1 MQEQYLYLGDTE
13 VFNGHY
19 MLAVFKLV
27 PYGDIT
33 IEDAASEVAAESSTG
48 SNLKVGT
55 RTNYSMGID
64 ARVYKIDKENQLA
77 YIAYPW
83 SMFDRGGNV
92 QNILTFIAG
101 NVFGMSELKECKL
114 LDVWFP
120 SQMLDQ
126 YDGPSVTLD
135 DMREY
140 LNNYDRPV
148 LGTIIKPKIGLTST
162 EYAEVCYDF
171 WVGGGDFVKNDEP
184 QADQVFSPFEKM
196 VDSVR
201 EAMDRAEDVT
211 GHTKIHSFNVSA
223 ADFDTMLKRGDYIS
237 SVMKPGSYAFLVDGI
252 TAGWSAVQ
260 TIRRHFPHVF
270 LHYHRAGHGAFTRA
284 ENPIGYSVLVL
295 SKFARLAGASGIHTG
310 TAGIGKMAG
319 DAKDDITAAH
329 AILKLKSKGHY
340 FDQVWSEIPESD
352 FDIVAEI
359 EKEAALWGK
368 GAHGIAMSRL
378 RGLDMTMQRKMSWRT
393 INKTAPIISGGLNP
407 VLLPEFLDTIG
418 TIDFITTMGG
428 GIHSHPSGTKAGATA
443 VCQAYDAWKQEV
455 KLEEYAK
462 EHKELDEAVKF
473 FNKHGTQAHRVDNS
487 EVYKVDKPA

>member
-1 MQEQYLYLGDTE
+1 MQKQYLYIDDQE

-19 MLAVFKLV
+19 MLAVFKLRTYNNI
-27 PYGDIT
+27 PLD
-33 IEDAASEVAAESSTG
+33 DAATELAAESSTG
-48 SNLKVGT
+48 SNLKVAT
-55 RTNYSMGID
+55 ATLYSQNID
-64 ARVYKIDKENQLA
+64 ARVYKVDEDNGLV

-83 SMFDRGGNV
+83 TIFDSDGNV

-101 NVFGMSELKECKL
+101 NVFGMSEFKECKL

-140 LNNYDRPV
+140 LKNYDKPV

-162 EYAEVCYDF
+162 EYAEICYDY
-171 WVGGGDFVKNDEP
+171 WAGGGDFVKNDEP
-184 QADQVFSPFEKM
+184 QANQSFSPYEKM
-196 VDSVR
+196 VVSVK
-201 EAMDRAEDVT
+201 EAMDRAEDYT
-211 GHTKIHSFNVSA
+211 GKTKIHSFNVSA
-223 ADFDTMLKRGDYIS
+223 ADFDTMIKRADFVA

-252 TAGWSAVQ
+252 TAGWTAVQ
-260 TIRRHFPHVF
+260 TIRRHYPHAF
-270 LHYHRAGHGAFTRA
+270 IHFHRAGHGAFTRA

-329 AILKLKSKGHY
+329 AILRLKSKGHH
-340 FDQVWSEIPESD
+340 FDQIWSEVPVND

-359 EKEAALWGK
+359 KKEEDMWAQ
-368 GAHGIAMSRL
+368 GARAISNSRSN
-378 RGLDMTMQRKMSWRT
+378 GLDTFLEKRTSWR
-393 INKTAPIISGGLNP
+393 IIGKTAPIISGGLNP
-407 VLLPEFLDTIG
+407 VLLPQFLDTVG

-428 GIHSHPSGTKAGATA
+428 GVHSHPMGTKAGATA
-443 VCQAYDAWKQEV
+443 VLQAYEAWKQDV
-455 KLEEYAK
+455 SLEEYAK
-462 EHKELDEAVKF
+462 DHEELKVAAEF
-473 FNKHGTQAHRVDNS
+473 YNKNGIQAHRVDNS
-487 EVYKVDKPA
+487 AVYNVEDAV

>member
-1 MQEQYLYLGDTE
+1 MQEQYLYLGNEE

-19 MLAVFKLV
+19 MLAVFYVV

-33 IEDAASEVAAESSTG
+33 LDDVATEIAAESSSG

-55 RTNYSMGID
+55 RTNYSMGLD
-64 ARVYKIDKENQLA
+64 ARVYKIDVENNLV

-83 SMFDRGGNV
+83 AIFDRGGNV
-92 QNILTFIAG
+92 QNIMTFIAG
-101 NVFGMSELKECKL
+101 NIFGMAELKACKL

-135 DMREY
+135 DMRDY
-140 LNNYDRPV
+140 LQNNDRPI
-148 LGTIIKPKIGLTST
+148 LGTIIKPKIGLTAT

-184 QADQVFSPFEKM
+184 QADQTFSPFEKM
-196 VDSVR
+196 VVSVR

-211 GHTKIHSFNVSA
+211 GHTKVHSFNVSA
-223 ADFDTMLKRGDYIS
+223 ADFDTTLKRAEYITTI
-237 SVMKPGSYAFLVDGI
+237 MKPGSYAFLVDGI

-260 TIRRHFPHVF
+260 TVRRHFPHVF
-270 LHYHRAGHGAFTRA
+270 LHFHRAGHGAFTRA

-319 DAKDDITAAH
+319 DSKDDITSAH
-329 AILKLKSKGHY
+329 AILRLKSKGHF
-340 FDQVWSEIPESD
+340 FDQVWTEIPETDS
-352 FDIVAEI
+352 DIVEEI
-359 EKEAALWGK
+359 KKEQDLWAK
-368 GAHGIAMSRL
+368 GALGIAKSRL
-378 RGLDMTMQRKMSWRT
+378 HGLNTLLERKMSWRV
-393 INKTAPIISGGLNP
+393 ISKTAPIISGGLNP
-407 VLLPEFLDTIG
+407 VLLPDFLDTIG

-428 GIHSHPSGTKAGATA
+428 GVHSHPMGTKAGATA
-443 VCQAYDAWKQEV
+443 VVQAYDAWKEEV
-455 KLEEYAK
+455 SLEEYAK
-462 EHKELDEAVKF
+462 EHKELDVAVRF
-473 FNKHGTQAHRVDNS
+473 FNKNGIQAHRVDNS
-487 EVYKVDKPA
+487 GAYHKDNGV